1 MAVVSILEG
10 LKMKEK
16 LNNVSL
22 LKNLLNLF
30 NKEKGRRMKEAL
42 RFEWKKWARANQ
54 IPPKGNWRVWLI
66 LAGRGFGKTR
76 TGAET
81 LRQWIRDGLCRRLA
95 LVAETEIEARQV
107 MVEGSSG
114 LLAVHPPSEKPQY
127 EPSKRQIN
135 WPNGAVATCFS
146 AEAYEQLRG
155 PQFDGAWVDELAKF
169 REGEKVWD
177 QLMFSLRLGRDPRVI
192 VTTTPRPTKFLKRLI
207 KDPDVVVTKG
217 STFDNAKNLA
227 KPFLDHIHRQYEK
240 SWLGRQELYADFI
253 EAKEGSLWTPQ
264 LLERAR
270 ISFKDVPLKRL
281 VIAIDPAVS
290 HGAQSD
296 ETGIIAAGVTAEGTG
311 VVLEDLSLKGPSIL
325 WIQKA
330 IEAYHRLKADRI
342 VAEVNMG
349 GDLVEQLLRSYDPSI
364 SYKAVRATRN
374 KATRAEPIAAL
385 YEQGKVWHAK
395 YLLNLEDQ
403 LCSYVP
409 GITFKSPDRLDAL
422 VWALTD
428 LMLTSSVKARIWV
441 G

>member
-1 MAVVSILEG
+1 MKPIPSLKKLLTLFQREKARRKQEVVQYNWQML
-10 LKMKEK
+10 
-16 LNNVSL
+16 
-22 LKNLLNLF
+22 
-30 NKEKGRRMKEAL
+30 
-42 RFEWKKWARANQ
+42 ARANQ
-54 IPPKGNWRVWLI
+54 LPPQGNWRVWMI

-81 LRQWIRDGLCRRLA
+81 LRQWIQTGLCRRLA
-95 LVAETEIEARQV
+95 LVAETEAEARHV

-114 LLAVHPPSEKPQY
+114 LLSVYPPAERPLY
-127 EPSKRQIN
+127 EPSKRQIS
-135 WPNGAVATCFS
+135 WPNGAIATCFS

-169 REGEKVWD
+169 REGEKIWD
-177 QLMFSLRLGRDPRVI
+177 QLMFSLRVGRSPRVI
-192 VTTTPRPTKFLKRLI
+192 VTTTPRSTPFLKKLM
-207 KDPDVVVTKG
+207 KDPDIVITKG
-217 STFDNAKNLA
+217 STFENAKNLA
-227 KPFLDHIHRQYEK
+227 KPFLDSIRRHYEK

-253 EAKEGSLWTPQ
+253 EAKEGTLWTPA
-264 LLERAR
+264 LLEHAR
-270 ISFKDVPLKRL
+270 EAFQEGPLQRL

-296 ETGIIAAGVTAEGTG
+296 ETGMIAAGITSEGIG
-311 VVLEDLSLKGPSIL
+311 VVLEDLSLKGQPTL

-349 GDLVEQLLRSYDPSI
+349 GDLVEQLLRSHDSSL
-364 SYKAVRATRN
+364 SYKAVRATRG
-374 KATRAEPIAAL
+374 KSLRAEPIAAL
-385 YEQGKVWHAK
+385 YERGKVWHAT
-395 YLLNLEDQ
+395 YLPKLEEQ

-409 GITFKSPDRLDAL
+409 GVSTKSPDRLDAL

-428 LMLTSSVKARIWV
+428 LMLTPAVKARVWI